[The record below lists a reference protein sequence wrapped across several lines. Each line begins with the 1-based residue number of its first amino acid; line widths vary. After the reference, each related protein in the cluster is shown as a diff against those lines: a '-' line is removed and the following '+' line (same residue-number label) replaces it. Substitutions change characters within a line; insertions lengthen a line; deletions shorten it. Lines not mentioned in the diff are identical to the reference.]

1 MYWSSKMEH
10 TFLDIQVFLEF
21 KGLLCD
27 MFIVQDAFHW
37 EVHEL
42 AMFVLC
48 LARYTT
54 VQCSNGVCS
63 HSIKLFRHLFEKRES
78 NIQRNLKF
86 PFVHSF
92 LILFEKQIVNIF
104 LYPYIS
110 FSGHKPK
117 CCLLI
122 LFFLSIMFSHSTLH

>member
-1 MYWSSKMEH
+1 
-10 TFLDIQVFLEF
+10 
-21 KGLLCD
+21 
-27 MFIVQDAFHW
+27 
-37 EVHEL
+37 
-42 AMFVLC
+42 MFVLC

-78 NIQRNLKF
+78 NIQHDLKF

-104 LYPYIS
+104 LYPYIL

-122 LFFLSIMFSHSTLH
+122 LFF